1 MAEQILVVEYEPRY
15 IDRIRQAVS
24 SYPVTPIF
32 ARDGEEALKALDT
45 ASPRLIVLSS
55 ILPRIS
61 TGDLIRQIRNRPAVA
76 ATPILV
82 TISGYNG
89 KTPKADAV
97 RLGASDLLPKPYSE
111 TEFFGKVQEMLGL
124 DRGGSGWTSADIGE
138 ELDRQ
143 LKVAAGQQAGSAA
156 KKKSRS
162 TFEDVDKM
170 VADTLA
176 GVRIPL
182 ARKPATDEPVE
193 TKPGS
198 QLVDLDKLLEDTLSG
213 LERRRAEDASAF
225 HTAALPEDGSAE
237 ERHDD
242 DTSDGIRF
250 GQYVLLEKIASGG
263 MAEVWKARMRGVE
276 GFQKIVAI
284 KKILPHLSDN
294 SDFVEMFV
302 DEAKLAAQLN
312 HSNIIHIY
320 DLGRIAKSYY
330 IAMEYID
337 GHDLKSI
344 MNTAEERD
352 QRLPV
357 ELALF
362 IASKT
367 AAALDYAHRKRD
379 FDEKEM
385 ELVHRDVSPQN
396 VLISYE
402 GDIKLCDFGIAKAAS
417 KASHTLSGALKGKLQ
432 YMSPEQAWG
441 RRIDR
446 RSDIFA
452 LGTVLFELLTGRK
465 LFVGEN
471 ELSVLEQVRQARVVA
486 PSTLNED
493 VTPEIDAIVMKAL
506 QGEPSSRYQ
515 TAGELVKD
523 LDAIVYNFW
532 PTPTNA
538 DVAIYMHHLYTPD
551 SVGVADPAVA
561 DEPDPSSEAG
571 DAGLTPV
578 ESIQETADIEMPS
591 ELVAEPAIAAESQPQ
606 PQPQPAI
613 ATPVMFTASEPA
625 KKRGFGIV
633 PIAAGILLLITTA
646 ATASYIVW
654 NGRSNDQTP
663 ALMASTAA
671 PLQRTVPVPANQT
684 PLVSGGEAL
693 PVSETVDPTVI
704 DGSDQARIDQ
714 EVQRR
719 LEAERLR
726 LENQRALQLAASRPQ
741 QQPAAVPTAAS
752 AVQAP
757 ELTQTAVPVATPVI
771 EATPAPPPV
780 VPVSTPAPTPVQT
793 PAVAQATPVA
803 TPVPVRQGDLV
814 DSITPGLVQA
824 AVIKQYRPPYPPMAK
839 MQKVEGVVIV
849 SALVSEDGKV
859 LDVRVLRGVAQ
870 NVGINEAALDA
881 VRRSTFK
888 PATLNG
894 VRVKAYKNVTVPFK
908 L

>member
-24 SYPVTPIF
+24 SYPIAPIF
-32 ARDGEEALKALDT
+32 ARDGEEALKALET
-45 ASPRLIVLSS
+45 ANPRLIVLSS

-61 TGDLIRQIRNRPAVA
+61 TGDLIRQIRNRPSAA

-82 TISGYNG
+82 TISGYSG

-111 TEFFGKVQEMLGL
+111 AEFFGKVQEMLGL

-143 LKVAAGQQAGSAA
+143 LKAAAGQQAAEAAA
-156 KKKSRS
+156 KRQKRS
-162 TFEDVDKM
+162 ASEDVDKM
-170 VADTLA
+170 LADTLA
-176 GVRIPL
+176 GVRIPHV
-182 ARKPATDEPVE
+182 RKPAASESSE
-193 TKPGS
+193 TKPGL

-213 LERRRAEDASAF
+213 LEKKQ
-225 HTAALPEDGSAE
+225 AALRASSQPLDEAPEEAPE
-237 ERHDD
+237 E
-242 DTSDGIRF
+242 DTSDGVRF

-344 MNTAEERD
+344 MGTAEETD

-362 IASKT
+362 IVSKI
-367 AAALDYAHRKRD
+367 AGALEYAHRKRD

-452 LGTVLFELLTGRK
+452 LGAVLFELLTGRK
-465 LFVGEN
+465 LFGGDN
-471 ELSVLEQVRQARVVA
+471 ELSVLEQVRHARVAA
-486 PSTLNED
+486 PSTINEE

-523 LDAIVYNFW
+523 LDSIVYSFW

-538 DVAIYMHHLYTPD
+538 DVAIYMHHLYTAHPSTVAVTDAPD
-551 SVGVADPAVA
+551 VEEAPTETALPEPAVA
-561 DEPDPSSEAG
+561 APVAETAEVQFPAWDPEPSSPILAEAPPEVS
-571 DAGLTPV
+571 A
-578 ESIQETADIEMPS
+578 
-591 ELVAEPAIAAESQPQ
+591 
-606 PQPQPAI
+606 
-613 ATPVMFTASEPA
+613 PVMFSSSQTET
-625 KKRGFGIV
+625 KRRFGVV
-633 PIAAGILLLITTA
+633 PIAAGILLLLASGA
-646 ATASYIVW
+646 AASWFVL
-654 NGRSNDQTP
+654 NGKKD
-663 ALMASTAA
+663 AAA
-671 PLQRTVPVPANQT
+671 PATVASQAVAGAPPEARGPAVMNPPADSSADGLVPAD
-684 PLVSGGEAL
+684 PAASG
-693 PVSETVDPTVI
+693 TVDPTLI
-704 DGSDQARIDQ
+704 AETDQARIDQ

-726 LENQRALQLAASRPQ
+726 LESQRAAQR
-741 QQPAAVPTAAS
+741 PTASPATS
-752 AVQAP
+752 GSVVTP
-757 ELTQTAVPVATPVI
+757 PPVTQTVAPVATPVVQSTPTPAPVI
-771 EATPAPPPV
+771 PVATPPPTPVPTVARATPAP
-780 VPVSTPAPTPVQT
+780 TA
-793 PAVAQATPVA
+793 A
-803 TPVPVRQGDLV
+803 PVREGDLV
-814 DSITPGLVQA
+814 DASTPGLVQA
-824 AVIKQYRPPYPPMAK
+824 TIVKQFKPPYPPMAK
-839 MQKVEGVVIV
+839 MQKVEGIVIV
-849 SALVSEDGKV
+849 SALVSETGKV
-859 LDVRVLRGVAQ
+859 LDARVLRGVPQ

-881 VRRSTFK
+881 VKRSTFK
-888 PATLNG
+888 PGTKDG
-894 VRVKAYKNVTVPFK
+894 VRVKSYKNITVPFK

>member
-24 SYPVTPIF
+24 SHPVTPIF

-61 TGDLIRQIRNRPAVA
+61 TGDLIRQIRNRPAAA

-143 LKVAAGQQAGSAA
+143 LKVAAGQQAVSAA

-182 ARKPATDEPVE
+182 TRKPATDEPVE

-213 LERRRAEDASAF
+213 LEKRRAEDASAF

-551 SVGVADPAVA
+551 SVSVADPAVA
-561 DEPDPSSEAG
+561 DEPDPLSEAG

-591 ELVAEPAIAAESQPQ
+591 ELVAEPAITAEPEPE

-625 KKRGFGIV
+625 KKRRFGIV

-671 PLQRTVPVPANQT
+671 PVQRTVPVPANQA

-704 DGSDQARIDQ
+704 DGSDQARVDQ

-719 LEAERLR
+719 LEAEGLR

-741 QQPAAVPTAAS
+741 KQPAAVPTAAS

-780 VPVSTPAPTPVQT
+780 VPVSTPVPTPVQT

-803 TPVPVRQGDLV
+803 APVPVRQGDLV
-814 DSITPGLVQA
+814 DASTPGLVQA

-839 MQKVEGVVIV
+839 MHKVEGVVIV

-888 PATLNG
+888 PATVNG